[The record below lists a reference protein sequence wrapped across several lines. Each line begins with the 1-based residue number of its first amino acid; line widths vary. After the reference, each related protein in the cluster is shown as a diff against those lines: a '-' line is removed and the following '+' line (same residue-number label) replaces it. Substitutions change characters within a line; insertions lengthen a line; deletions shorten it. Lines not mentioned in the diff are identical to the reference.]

1 MSRKRY
7 PVYSFSVMGG
17 SGDLSFIVLAFG
29 SAKNHSAVARERAL
43 CILVV
48 ELHHQGIHHG

>member
-29 SAKNHSAVARERAL
+29 SAKNHSAVARERVL